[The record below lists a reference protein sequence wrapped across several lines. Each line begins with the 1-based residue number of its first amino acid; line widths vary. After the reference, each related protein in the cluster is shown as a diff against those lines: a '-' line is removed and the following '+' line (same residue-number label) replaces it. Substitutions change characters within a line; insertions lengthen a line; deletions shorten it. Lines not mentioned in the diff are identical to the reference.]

1 MNGVCGIRESWKQN
15 CSTIPE
21 SPAPIPGVMKLVIL
35 DRDGVINEDSDEY
48 IKSVAEWKPIPG
60 SLEAIAQLSQA
71 GYQVYIASNQSG
83 IGRGMF
89 DFDAL
94 FAIHERLQRAVAEL
108 GGRISGIEYAPE
120 HPDQASEM
128 RKPGPGMLKD
138 LARRLQV
145 SLENTW
151 FVGDSYSDIE
161 AARAAGARPVLVLSG
176 KGERTK
182 SKHDLDGVPVYADLA
197 EFVRTILAHN

>member
-1 MNGVCGIRESWKQN
+1 
-15 CSTIPE
+15 
-21 SPAPIPGVMKLVIL
+21 MKLVIL

-60 SLEAIAQLSQA
+60 SLEAIAQLCQA

-128 RKPGPGMLKD
+128 RKPAPGMLKD

-161 AARAAGARPVLVLSG
+161 AARAAGARPILVLSG

-182 SKHDLDGVPVYADLA
+182 SKHDLGGVPIYADLA
-197 EFVRTILAHN
+197 EFVRTILAQH